1 VVSQGRVTA
10 ILQHTVSVGVG
21 GDTTH
26 AELRNSL
33 KQAIGYMAISRSDGI
48 QRTENSQ
55 DTIVDTGDDL
65 ADAGADTSL
74 VTEFGDILTSF
85 SNNDACFLRG
95 DDSSQSKL
103 SEGILVVGA
112 GRCIFVVV
120 FEVETVEGGIN
131 VLFV

>member
-1 VVSQGRVTA
+1 VVSHGCVTV
-10 ILQHTVSVGVG
+10 ILEHTVSVGIG
-21 GDTTH
+21 GDTAH
-26 AELRNSL
+26 AELRNAL
-33 KQAIGYMAISRSDGI
+33 EQTIGYMTVGGSDSV
-48 QRTENSQ
+48 QRAENSE
-55 DTIVDTGDDL
+55 DTIMDTRDDL

-74 VTEFGDILTSF
+74 VTEFGDVLASF

-112 GRCIFVVV
+112 GRGIFVVV

>member
-1 VVSQGRVTA
+1 MVGLR
-10 ILQHTVSVGVG
+10 HTVSVGVG
-21 GDTTH
+21 GDAAH
-26 AELRNSL
+26 AELRDAL
-33 KQAIGYMAISRSDGI
+33 EETIGDMTVGGSDSI
-48 QRTENSQ
+48 QRAENSQ
-55 DTIVDTGDDL
+55 DTIVDAGDDL

-74 VTEFGDILTSF
+74 VTEFGNVLASF

-103 SEGILVVGA
+103 SEGILVVSA
-112 GRCIFVVV
+112 GRGVFVVV

>member
-1 VVSQGRVTA
+1 M
-10 ILQHTVSVGVG
+10 SVGVR
-21 GDTTH
+21 GDTAH
-26 AELRNSL
+26 AQLGDTLEQTVGDMAVGSGNSV
-33 KQAIGYMAISRSDGI
+33 
-48 QRTENSQ
+48 QRAENGQ
-55 DTIVDTGDDL
+55 DAIVDTGDDL

-74 VTEFGDILTSF
+74 VTEFGDVLTSF